1 MGFPPSTWSAGLIPT
16 RPLKEMKR
24 TKGKYVSTL
33 GVDLVPPPKPE
44 RRAGAPATASAA
56 AAPTA
61 PAAPAAPEPQPPRRF
76 DCFRHLREF
85 ETPARPRP
93 PLGGGLGP
101 DHCIFTGDRF
111 NNAGVNEGEIRSVVT
126 QQPLPLPNALPPRV
140 YMANRPVYLP
150 GDRLV
155 TPAQPTCIFTGDDLP
170 PPQRPPHVV
179 ARPPETPAE
188 VWLAARSGAERS
200 EWPAGPSGAASSV
213 QLQRLREWKGRCVMP
228 ETIEGVPGFG
238 AVGAGGH
245 GPAVADAEAE
255 AAWRIE
261 RQFREWENQTG
272 REEARRSRERAELET
287 ANKAV
292 SEYGERRPS
301 RGTGDVFTPYAPRL
315 Y

>member
-1 MGFPPSTWSAGLIPT
+1 MGFPTSTLSAGLVPT
-16 RPLKEMKR
+16 GPLKEMKR

-44 RRAGAPATASAA
+44 RSLAPAA
-56 AAPTA
+56 AAPAAEAVPPAPTA
-61 PAAPAAPEPQPPRRF
+61 PQPPRRF
-76 DCFRHLREF
+76 DYFRHLREF

-93 PLGGGLGP
+93 PLGGGLGS

-126 QQPLPLPNALPPRV
+126 QQPLPLPTALPPRV

-170 PPQRPPHVV
+170 PPQRPSSRVV

-200 EWPAGPSGAASSV
+200 EWPSGPSGAVLSV

-238 AVGAGGH
+238 AVGEGGR
-245 GPAVADAEAE
+245 GPADAEAE

-261 RQFREWENQTG
+261 RQFREWETQTD
-272 REEARRSRERAELET
+272 REGARRSRERAELET

-315 Y
+315 F